1 MPPRGARGQH
11 LKKVSSAWSARPWGA
26 ERRGDDWWGTRGGQ
40 QALTLAPGLTQS
52 AHANFVIPDVPSVQR
67 VGSQLLFV
75 DMNVSGSHLS
85 VS

>member
-1 MPPRGARGQH
+1 MSPRGIQGQPW
-11 LKKVSSAWSARPWGA
+11 KKMSSAWSARPRGA
-26 ERRGDDWWGTRGGQ
+26 ERRGDYWWGTWGGE

-52 AHANFVIPDVPSVQR
+52 ACANFVILDVPSIQR

-75 DMNVSGSHLS
+75 DMNVSDSHLS